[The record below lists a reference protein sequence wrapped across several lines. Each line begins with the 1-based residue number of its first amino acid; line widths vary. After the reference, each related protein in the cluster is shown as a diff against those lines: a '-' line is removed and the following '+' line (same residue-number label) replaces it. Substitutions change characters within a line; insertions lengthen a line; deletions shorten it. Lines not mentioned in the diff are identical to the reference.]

1 MYIHKMSCLYTTCHV
16 CRVCTTHVVYV
27 QHVEYVHNMSRRSCM
42 YNTCGVCTQ
51 HVVYV
56 DNMPYFVV
64 EHIGCVVYV
73 QHAEYVH
80 NMSRRSCMYNTYCM
94 YNKAC
99 MCTACC
105 TGWQRLKG
113 CLICTGHFSKRALLL
128 VVNLRRLTF
137 DLRHPVSSHVIFRK
151 RA

>member
-27 QHVEYVHNMSRRSCM
+27 QHV
-42 YNTCGVCTQ
+42 
-51 HVVYV
+51 
-56 DNMPYFVV
+56 
-64 EHIGCVVYV
+64 
-73 QHAEYVH
+73 EYVH

-137 DLRHPVSSHVIFRK
+137 DLRHPVSLQVIFRK
-151 RA
+151 RALSVVANLRRAPYQLRHRVTYQLRHPLRLRHPVLEYMWGGLG